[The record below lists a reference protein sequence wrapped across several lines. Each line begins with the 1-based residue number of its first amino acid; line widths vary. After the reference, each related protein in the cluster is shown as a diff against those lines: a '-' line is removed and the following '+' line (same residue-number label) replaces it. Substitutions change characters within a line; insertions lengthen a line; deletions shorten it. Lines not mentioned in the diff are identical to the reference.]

1 MWQAPKQ
8 TPFFSHS
15 AEYLPSH
22 LSPVLRAPIALFLLN
37 FHRSLCAVGIK
48 IPVFQHKEMETQ
60 RVREMTVLAFEREGA
75 DIRVH
80 TVLPSKEGPQSTK
93 DVTANT
99 PFQGLSVSTALSR

>member
-1 MWQAPKQ
+1 
-8 TPFFSHS
+8 
-15 AEYLPSH
+15 
-22 LSPVLRAPIALFLLN
+22 
-37 FHRSLCAVGIK
+37 
-48 IPVFQHKEMETQ
+48 METQ